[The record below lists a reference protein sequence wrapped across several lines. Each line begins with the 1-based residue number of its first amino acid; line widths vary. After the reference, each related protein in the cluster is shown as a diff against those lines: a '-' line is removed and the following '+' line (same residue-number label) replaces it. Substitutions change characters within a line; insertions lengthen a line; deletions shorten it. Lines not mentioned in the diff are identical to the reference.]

1 MVCEEICALGGVL
14 GYVALIWWN
23 NELSGTWYCLYSECT
38 SCCNCVCIIVQLY
51 PLGVM
56 SNIGG
61 DIWLLDTAVILDVL
75 EDPLGVMGNIGGDIR
90 SSKVWSSIVVYVLED
105 PFGVEGDIGG
115 DIWLLDTAVILDVL
129 EDPLGVKADAKSGT
143 TVGLAPLSKTKSSGG
158 RE

>member
-23 NELSGTWYCLYSECT
+23 NELSGNWYCLYSECT

-75 EDPLGVMGNIGGDIR
+75 QDSLGV
-90 SSKVWSSIVVYVLED
+90 K
-105 PFGVEGDIGG
+105 GDIGG
-115 DIWLLDTAVILDVL
+115 DIWLLGTAVILDVL
-129 EDPLGVKADAKSGT
+129 EDPLGVKGNIGGDIGSSFPSKINLG
-143 TVGLAPLSKTKSSGG
+143 GL
-158 RE
+158 E

>member
-23 NELSGTWYCLYSECT
+23 NELSGNWYCLYSECT

-61 DIWLLDTAVILDVL
+61 DIWLLDTAVISDVL
-75 EDPLGVMGNIGGDIR
+75 EDPLGRFGKKIVEDIAVSA
-90 SSKVWSSIVVYVLED
+90 SSAL
-105 PFGVEGDIGG
+105 
-115 DIWLLDTAVILDVL
+115 
-129 EDPLGVKADAKSGT
+129 
-143 TVGLAPLSKTKSSGG
+143 
-158 RE
+158 

>member
-75 EDPLGVMGNIGGDIR
+75 QDSLGVKGDIGGDIWLLGTAVILDVLEDPLGVMG
-90 SSKVWSSIVVYVLED
+90 S
-105 PFGVEGDIGG
+105 IGG

-129 EDPLGVKADAKSGT
+129 YDPLGVT
-143 TVGLAPLSKTKSSGG
+143 LNIVGDIGSSKV
-158 RE
+158 

>member
-23 NELSGTWYCLYSECT
+23 NELSGNWYCLYSECT

-61 DIWLLDTAVILDVL
+61 DIWLLDTAVIFGIATATS
-75 EDPLGVMGNIGGDIR
+75 DPGA
-90 SSKVWSSIVVYVLED
+90 
-105 PFGVEGDIGG
+105 
-115 DIWLLDTAVILDVL
+115 AVAVS
-129 EDPLGVKADAKSGT
+129 PKGSC
-143 TVGLAPLSKTKSSGG
+143 VGLIFCNTVES
-158 RE
+158 